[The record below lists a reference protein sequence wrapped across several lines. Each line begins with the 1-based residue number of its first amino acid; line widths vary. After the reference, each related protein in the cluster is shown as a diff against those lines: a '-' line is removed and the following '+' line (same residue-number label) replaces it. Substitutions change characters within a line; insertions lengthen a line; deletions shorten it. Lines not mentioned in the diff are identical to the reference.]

1 MKSMV
6 DVSHEFLKPV
16 LHKQAICV
24 DATLGQGKDTDFFL
38 SQNVHKVYGFEIQR
52 DVFESTKER
61 LDDQRT
67 CFYNVGHEHME
78 EYIHEEVDAII
89 FNFGYFPQGNHDI
102 TTHASSSVSAVRQA
116 LKLLKVKGRM
126 ALVMY
131 PHESGQEEAKCM
143 EEFLKTQTSIQVQ
156 KNTKLIGGSL
166 SIRIINREKKIKI
179 RIIVM
184 IKFKQRYSN
193 RKEGDMHVSNYLYHN
208 NLSIHLVRTSFY

>member
-6 DVSHEFLKPV
+6 DLSHEFLKPV

-38 SQNVHKVYGFEIQR
+38 SQNVRIVYGFEIQR

-78 EYIHEEVDAII
+78 EYIHEEVDAIL
-89 FNFGYFPQGNHDI
+89 FNFGYFPKGDPKI
-102 TTHASSSVSAVRQA
+102 TTQSSSSVSAVRQA
-116 LKLLKVKGRM
+116 LNLLKVKGRM

-143 EEFLKTQTSIQVQ
+143 EQFLKTQTTIQVQ
-156 KNTKLIGGSL
+156 KVQNLLVDHCPYLLLI
-166 SIRIINREKKIKI
+166 EK
-179 RIIVM
+179 R
-184 IKFKQRYSN
+184 R
-193 RKEGDMHVSNYLYHN
+193 
-208 NLSIHLVRTSFY
+208 

>member
-6 DVSHEFLKPV
+6 DLSHEFLKPA
-16 LHKQAICV
+16 LHKQAICI

-38 SQNVHKVYGFEIQR
+38 SQNVRIVYGFEIQR

-78 EYIHEEVDAII
+78 EYIHEGVDAII
-89 FNFGYFPQGNHDI
+89 FNFGYFPKGDPKI
-102 TTHASSSVSAVRQA
+102 TTQSSSSVSAVRQA
-116 LKLLKVKGRM
+116 LNLLKVKGRM

-156 KNTKLIGGSL
+156 KVQNLLVDHCPYLLLI
-166 SIRIINREKKIKI
+166 EK
-179 RIIVM
+179 R
-184 IKFKQRYSN
+184 R
-193 RKEGDMHVSNYLYHN
+193 
-208 NLSIHLVRTSFY
+208 

>member
-6 DVSHEFLKPV
+6 DLSHEFLKPA
-16 LHKQAICV
+16 LHKQAICI

-38 SQNVHKVYGFEIQR
+38 SQNVRIVYGFEIQK

-78 EYIHEEVDAII
+78 EYIHEEVDAIL
-89 FNFGYFPQGNHDI
+89 FNFGYFPKGDPKI
-102 TTHASSSVSAVRQA
+102 TTQSSSSVSAVRQA

-143 EEFLKTQTSIQVQ
+143 EQFLKTQTTIQVQ
-156 KNTKLIGGSL
+156 KVQNLLVDHCPYVLLI
-166 SIRIINREKKIKI
+166 EK
-179 RIIVM
+179 R
-184 IKFKQRYSN
+184 R
-193 RKEGDMHVSNYLYHN
+193 
-208 NLSIHLVRTSFY
+208 

>member
-78 EYIHEEVDAII
+78 TSVYK
-89 FNFGYFPQGNHDI
+89 GYKQDKIEMRGDRAEMSDLPLYLNTVAGGLD
-102 TTHASSSVSAVRQA
+102 R
-116 LKLLKVKGRM
+116 RD
-126 ALVMY
+126 
-131 PHESGQEEAKCM
+131 
-143 EEFLKTQTSIQVQ
+143 QT
-156 KNTKLIGGSL
+156 IGGFSF
-166 SIRIINREKKIKI
+166 IVKIYAVPVVEII
-179 RIIVM
+179 
-184 IKFKQRYSN
+184 
-193 RKEGDMHVSNYLYHN
+193 G
-208 NLSIHLVRTSFY
+208 